1 MSTNQHIVLVVG
13 KPGDGKTH
21 SLRYIDDPKSLAL
34 FNCDRK
40 ATPYK
45 NKFALD
51 LDVQEPKDMLAYI
64 DQCEDKDNIKTI
76 VIDTITYL
84 MRTFKVRHIDESSD
98 SRASWGDYQKFYN
111 KLMDKIKSG
120 SKNYV
125 VFAHIA
131 DVYSEE
137 NECTSSE
144 VVLQGAIGKLGI
156 TGDYTTVV
164 ESISKPIN
172 KRLMRMQNDLM
183 TITPQ
188 QENLGVKYLF
198 LTRRM
203 KGHFSSLARSA
214 SDLWEDD
221 ELYIDNDI
229 QNVLNKLNEYY
240 K

>member
-1 MSTNQHIVLVVG
+1 
-13 KPGDGKTH
+13 
-21 SLRYIDDPKSLAL
+21 
-34 FNCDRK
+34 
-40 ATPYK
+40 
-45 NKFALD
+45 
-51 LDVQEPKDMLAYI
+51 
-64 DQCEDKDNIKTI
+64 
-76 VIDTITYL
+76 
-84 MRTFKVRHIDESSD
+84 
-98 SRASWGDYQKFYN
+98 
-111 KLMDKIKSG
+111 
-120 SKNYV
+120 V